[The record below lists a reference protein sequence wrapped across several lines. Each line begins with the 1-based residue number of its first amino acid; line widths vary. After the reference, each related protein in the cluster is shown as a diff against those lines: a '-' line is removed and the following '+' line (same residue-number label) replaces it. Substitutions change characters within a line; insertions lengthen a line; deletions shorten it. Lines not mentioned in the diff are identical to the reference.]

1 MLLVVDVGN
10 TNMCFGV
17 YRGTDLVHAFR
28 LTTRADRTSDEMA
41 VAVLAGLGL
50 GRIEPGQIDALI
62 IGSVVPPLRRALVE
76 LCADH
81 LKVTPLWVE
90 PGIKT
95 GMPILSENPQE
106 VGADRITNGVAA
118 YTRFGGPVVVVD
130 LGTATT
136 FDVISAAGEYI
147 GGVIAPG
154 VQISSE
160 ALFARAARLPKVGI
174 ERPTRVIG
182 RNTVQCMQ
190 SGLYYGYVGL
200 VEGILARIAEE
211 LGTRPRVVATGG
223 LAALIARDATSLE
236 RIEPNLTLE
245 GLRLLHERNPR

>member
-17 YRGTDLVHAFR
+17 YQGADLVHVFR
-28 LTTRADRTSDEMA
+28 LTTRADRTSDELA

-50 GRIEPGQIDALI
+50 GRIETGQIDALI

-81 LKVTPLWVE
+81 LSVTPLWVE

-154 VQISSE
+154 IQISSE

-174 ERPTRVIG
+174 ERPARVIG